1 MAAIFDFNGSGR
13 LGRVKIFTKGAVDG
27 QKKERGEGRGVE
39 ITSTSRSPYAKSLT
53 PLKKEPSVTKKFIVP

>member
-1 MAAIFDFNGSGR
+1 M
-13 LGRVKIFTKGAVDG
+13 VKN
-27 QKKERGEGRGVE
+27 KERGGGRGVE